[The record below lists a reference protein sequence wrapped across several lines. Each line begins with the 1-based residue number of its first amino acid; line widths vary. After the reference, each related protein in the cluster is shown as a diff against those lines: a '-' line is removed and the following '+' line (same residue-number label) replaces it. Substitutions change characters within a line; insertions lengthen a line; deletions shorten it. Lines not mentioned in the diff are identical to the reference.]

1 MKHTIKL
8 ILLFVSSFLL
18 VNCNKPTKDLG
29 LSINGNVIKYGVSL
43 QFWDPKSPNGA
54 MPPNIFVKITGKD
67 ASKIY
72 EYGGTKVFNISTTG
86 LLSLGLDPF
95 VKPTSSAPISFTV
108 EVFAPDYLT
117 AKIPVKIDGSQ
128 SQQSIAVTLINLKNP
143 PSGVSIK
150 QTEISLASD
159 GSVPTTVSFSTI
171 PTASTP
177 EISTITIPAGTKFKN
192 ASGSVINSNYGT
204 LFVTQAYFGT
214 RTSSSLSAFPQN
226 SFVSDSIY
234 NESGA
239 RTSGYFQTAGFTS
252 IEMEVAGQ
260 VGARQEVKY
269 FTSDVTI
276 NMNLDATLKNPKTNV
291 AVVDGDIVPIYSYD
305 VTKNRWFF
313 EKNVTLTNLGGNLNA
328 SFTTNHLTYYSPSWT
343 GSLCASAVNI
353 TFNTGV
359 NIATTYLLDI
369 YAKNGDP
376 RQPIVSGLLVTA
388 SNNQTIAVSGIPNE
402 DVIIRVYP
410 NNANN
415 SQADFSIRDAA
426 PLGLFDGNACS
437 SGNIII
443 NMPKAQN
450 FPLVTFN
457 IVGKC
462 PGNILVYPTVP
473 TYYRQAGTNAPYTL
487 LGTVVGGQF
496 TTTNLILKNTYDFLW
511 LFKNR
516 ELRKTKTIDSSNYSR
531 VMSVTN
537 RFPGDTLVDLFCY

>member
-18 VNCNKPTKDLG
+18 VNCNKPTKDIG

-43 QFWDPKSPNGA
+43 QFWDPKSPDGSA
-54 MPPNIFVKITGKD
+54 PKNIFVKITGKD
-67 ASKIY
+67 ASKVY
-72 EYGGTKVFNISTTG
+72 EYGGTKVFNVSSTG

-95 VKPTSSAPISFTV
+95 VKPTPSAPISFTV
-108 EVFAPDYLT
+108 EVFAPDFLT
-117 AKIPVKIDGSQ
+117 TKIPVIVNGSQ
-128 SQQSIAVTLINLKNP
+128 AQQSIAVTMISLKNP

-150 QTEISLASD
+150 QTEIPLSAD

-192 ASGSVINSNYGT
+192 ASGSIINGNT
-204 LFVTQAYFGT
+204 LLVTQAYFGT
-214 RTSSSLSAFPQN
+214 RTSASLSAFPQN

-234 NESGA
+234 NESGI

-252 IEMEVAGQ
+252 IEMVVAG
-260 VGARQEVKY
+260 QEVKY
-269 FTSDVTI
+269 FTSDVII
-276 NMNLDATLKNPKTNV
+276 NMNLDPTLKNPKTNS
-291 AVVDGDIVPIYSYD
+291 AIIDGDIVPIYSYD
-305 VTKNRWFF
+305 VSRNRWSF
-313 EKNVTLTNLGGNLNA
+313 EKNVTLTNASGNLNA
-328 SFTTNHLTYYSPSWT
+328 TFTTNHLTYYSPSWT
-343 GSLCASAVNI
+343 GSLCGSAVNI

-359 NIATTYLLDI
+359 NVATTYLLDI

-388 SNNQTIAVSGIPNE
+388 SNNQTVAVSGIPNE
-402 DVIIRVYP
+402 AVIIRVYP

-443 NMPKAQN
+443 NMPNAQN
-450 FPLVTFN
+450 FPPVTFN

-462 PGNILVYPTVP
+462 PGNVLVYPTVP

-496 TTTNLILKNTYDFLW
+496 TTTNLILNKTYDFLW

-516 ELRKTKTIDSSNYSR
+516 ELRKTRIVDSSNYSR
-531 VMSVTN
+531 VMSVSN

>member
-8 ILLFVSSFLL
+8 VLLLVSSFLL
-18 VNCNKPTKDLG
+18 VNCNKPSSNVG

-43 QFWDPKSPNGA
+43 QFWDPKSPNGNA
-54 MPPNIFVKITGKD
+54 PQNIFVKITGKD
-67 ASKIY
+67 ASKVY
-72 EYGGTKVFNISTTG
+72 EYGGTKVFNVSTTG

-117 AKIPVKIDGSQ
+117 AKIPVIIDGSQ
-128 SQQSIAVTLINLKNP
+128 SQQSIAVTLINIKNP
-143 PSGVSIK
+143 PTGVSIK
-150 QTEISLASD
+150 QTEIPLSSD
-159 GSVPTTVSFSTI
+159 GSVPSTVSFSTI

-192 ASGSVINSNYGT
+192 ASGSVINSNNGT
-204 LFVTQAYFGT
+204 LLVTQAYFGT
-214 RTSSSLSAFPQN
+214 RTSASLSAFPQN

-234 NESGA
+234 NESGI

-252 IEMEVAGQ
+252 IEMVVAG
-260 VGARQEVKY
+260 QEVKY

-276 NMNLDATLKNPKTNV
+276 NMNLDPTLKNPKTNS
-291 AVVDGDIVPIYSYD
+291 AIVDGDIVPIYSYD
-305 VTKNRWFF
+305 VTKNRWSF
-313 EKNVTLTNLGGNLNA
+313 EKNVTLTNSGGNLNA

-343 GSLCASAVNI
+343 GSLCGSAVNI

-359 NIATTYLLDI
+359 SVSTTYLLDI

-388 SNNQTIAVSGIPNE
+388 SNNQTVAVSGIPNE

-443 NMPKAQN
+443 NMPNAQN
-450 FPLVTFN
+450 FPPVTFN
-457 IVGKC
+457 IVGVC
-462 PGNILVYPTVP
+462 PGNVLVYPTVP

-496 TTTNLILKNTYDFLW
+496 TTTNLILNKTYDFLW

-516 ELRKTKTIDSSNYSR
+516 ELRKTRIVDSSSYTRYMEVRNSY
-531 VMSVTN
+531 
-537 RFPGDTLVDLFCY
+537 PGDTLIDLFCY